1 MYVYMQTVLDNVSAT
16 WDKFSYIVSL
26 VVLIKIKTHKKTL
39 HIFFKNDDAVNSTD
53 FRGIIM
59 YVWNA
64 ETGALEQSLGVYA
77 AGYHNGSDGNQCAV
91 IEDTNHFE
99 RMIRGKSWNKFDTS
113 FKELSLLHH
122 ITGIPIFIIYGT

>member
-64 ETGALEQSLGVYA
+64 ETGALEQSIGVYA

-91 IEDTNHFE
+91 NHFE
-99 RMIRGKSWNKFDTS
+99 RMIRGKILK
-113 FKELSLLHH
+113 
-122 ITGIPIFIIYGT
+122 

>member
-39 HIFFKNDDAVNSTD
+39 HIFFKNDDAVNSTE

-99 RMIRGKSWNKFDTS
+99 RMIRGKILK
-113 FKELSLLHH
+113 
-122 ITGIPIFIIYGT
+122 